1 LKNTRIL
8 LPLLIFV
15 VAVAVHLRAVNYGF
29 VSDEKLLITQNRT
42 VRDLRLGEML
52 TGKFWP
58 GEYRGVYYR
67 PAVTLS
73 YGLGH
78 AMAGEAFWFHH
89 LGNFVFHGLAAL
101 GVYFLLLRL
110 FKNPTVAFMASIV
123 FAVHPVH
130 TESVVWIPG
139 RTDVMAAAFG
149 LFAWLALL
157 KARGPQET
165 ALRASWFFTSLLL
178 FILALGSKEVALV
191 FPALVLAADY
201 FGKIQDSSPWQS
213 MKKRLP
219 EYAVMGAVAVLYLVA
234 RTSILSGEGPGPA
247 ADPLAAFTIF
257 HRVLAIITVFAAS
270 FLKMLWPHPWLPDF
284 AYEDA
289 FVNMP
294 MAFMLVAA
302 AFVVVLLGLA
312 FEYRKTK
319 PLYSFSIV
327 ATLLSIL
334 PSSHVVPFPTV
345 FAERFLYLPSVF
357 FSALAGLVLYDLLQ
371 AASFK
376 KRAIVIIG
384 LFVITLSILSA
395 GRASSFKNGI
405 VFWKNVVNEAPD
417 LHIAHKWLA
426 DFHQEEDNHR
436 KALQH
441 YEWALNLDPD
451 FTPAR
456 LNQVYSLIMSGRPEQ
471 AEERLDKLSAK
482 EDLQTKTVESVADLY
497 NELGLAYSRRY
508 KWSSAKR
515 QWERALELS
524 PENAESHI
532 LLARLY
538 LTVLDEKEKGGSH
551 LRKARQLAPDHPL
564 LQKLKSG
571 MQRY

>member
-1 LKNTRIL
+1 MKNTRIL
-8 LPLLIFV
+8 LPLLIFAAAV
-15 VAVAVHLRAVNYGF
+15 VVHLRAVNYGF

-42 VRDLRLGEML
+42 VRDLRVSDML

-58 GEYRGVYYR
+58 GEFRGVYYR

-78 AMAGEAFWFHH
+78 AIAGEAPWLHH
-89 LGNFVFHGLAAL
+89 LGNFAFHGLAAL

-110 FKNPTVAFMASIV
+110 FKNRTAAFLASLV

-149 LFAWLALL
+149 IFAWLALF
-157 KARGPQET
+157 KARGPRQT
-165 ALRASWFFTSLLL
+165 ASRASWFLTSLLL

-191 FPALVLAADY
+191 FPALVVAADY
-201 FGKIQDSSPWQS
+201 FVREQEGPTWQS

-219 EYAVMGAVAVLYLVA
+219 EYAVMAAVAALYLVV

-247 ADPLAAFTIF
+247 ADPLASFIIF
-257 HRVLAIITVFAAS
+257 RRVLAIITVFAAS

-284 AYEDA
+284 AYEGV
-289 FVNMP
+289 FLNMP
-294 MAFMLVAA
+294 MALMLVFA
-302 AFVVVLLGLA
+302 AFAVVLFGLA
-312 FEYRKTK
+312 LESRKSR
-319 PLYSFSIV
+319 PLYSFCII
-327 ATLLSIL
+327 ATLLAIL

-371 AASFK
+371 AASFNN
-376 KRAIVIIG
+376 RTVFIIG
-384 LFVITLSILSA
+384 LFVITLSVLSV
-395 GRASSFKNGI
+395 GRASSFKSGI
-405 VFWKNVVNEAPD
+405 VFWKNVVEKAPD
-417 LHIAHKWLA
+417 LHIGHKWLA
-426 DFHQEEDNHR
+426 DFYQEEDNHP

-441 YEWALNLDPD
+441 YEWTLKLEPG
-451 FTPAR
+451 FTPAQIGR
-456 LNQVYSLIMSGRPEQ
+456 VYSLIMTGKPET
-471 AEERLDKLSAK
+471 AGKKLDELAAK
-482 EDLQTKTVESVADLY
+482 ENLQKKSRGQVVDLY

-508 KWSSAKR
+508 KWSAAKR

-524 PENAESHI
+524 PDNPDSHV

-538 LTVLDEKEKGGSH
+538 LTVLDDKEKGRTH
-551 LRKARQLAPDHPL
+551 LRKAKQLAPDHPL
-564 LQKLKSG
+564 LQKLERRLK
-571 MQRY
+571 RY